1 MNASRGLN
9 APARPPHSFLE
20 FQALPRLV
28 PHARA
33 HTRLVLERWGMAEL
47 ADIAELLV
55 SELVTNAIRASTIAA
70 EPVVRLLLT
79 VDYDGL
85 RISVWDG
92 APGRPRRSEQSD
104 DAVGG
109 RGLMLVEALSSDY
122 GTYLSAGRGK
132 VVWCVLSHKATGG

>member
-1 MNASRGLN
+1 
-9 APARPPHSFLE
+9 
-20 FQALPRLV
+20 
-28 PHARA
+28 
-33 HTRLVLERWGMAEL
+33 MAEL

-55 SELVTNAIRASTIAA
+55 SELLTNAIRASIIAG
-70 EPVVRLLLT
+70 EPMVRLLLT

-109 RGLMLVEALSSDY
+109 RGLMLVEALSSEY
-122 GTYLSAGRGK
+122 GTYLSAGPGK
-132 VVWCVLSHKATGG
+132 VVWCVLSHEATGG